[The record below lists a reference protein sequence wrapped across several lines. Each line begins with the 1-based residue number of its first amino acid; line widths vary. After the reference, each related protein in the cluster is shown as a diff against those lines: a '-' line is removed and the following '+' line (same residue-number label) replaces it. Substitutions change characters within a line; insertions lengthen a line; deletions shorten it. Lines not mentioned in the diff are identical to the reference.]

1 MKKNNRKIVALFSLL
16 SVLFLSINVTF
27 AWFYMNSDVD
37 VDYGS
42 EIVCETGTS
51 LEVSMYQGID
61 EETSEEKWS
70 GFSSKVTKSDIA
82 AKLQDIT
89 GDGQNLYSAV
99 SLENDANGN
108 LVPSGFAKAKP
119 INEEGF
125 GDYIE
130 LQIKLRS
137 ANPMNVYFGGES
149 SVTPTYEGDNPDNIY
164 GDFSKDYIAGA
175 MRIAVLEKNEDSSE
189 TLKMIWAPNPTY
201 ELTRNKNNGTY
212 SFTKNGTIED
222 YKYYKCS
229 DEVNNT
235 FELYN
240 VNEDDK
246 VNKKFVV
253 GSTNTDDAFINNSPL
268 LTTITPTA
276 NDFGYSTLIIR
287 VWFEGT
293 DREADQALSGG
304 QAKMNLVFTGMEAKD
319 GDTTEAQNALDAIT
333 VTNKIDEE
341 TSQPILNSYDISGV
355 TNGMQYTTDGY
366 NWTTYDEETNN
377 LPNVDS
383 LLASAKEYIYVYFR
397 IPETVSTVDVVRK
410 VEFAYQEEE
419 VSE

>member
-99 SLENDANGN
+99 SIENDANGN

-130 LQIKLRS
+130 LQIQLIS
-137 ANPMNVYFGGES
+137 ENPMNVYF
-149 SVTPTYEGDNPDNIY
+149 
-164 GDFSKDYIAGA
+164 
-175 MRIAVLEKNEDSSE
+175 
-189 TLKMIWAPNPTY
+189 
-201 ELTRNKNNGTY
+201 
-212 SFTKNGTIED
+212 
-222 YKYYKCS
+222 
-229 DEVNNT
+229 
-235 FELYN
+235 
-240 VNEDDK
+240 
-246 VNKKFVV
+246 VV
-253 GSTNTDDAFINNSPL
+253 
-268 LTTITPTA
+268 
-276 NDFGYSTLIIR
+276 
-287 VWFEGT
+287 E
-293 DREADQALSGG
+293 
-304 QAKMNLVFTGMEAKD
+304 
-319 GDTTEAQNALDAIT
+319 
-333 VTNKIDEE
+333 
-341 TSQPILNSYDISGV
+341 
-355 TNGMQYTTDGY
+355 
-366 NWTTYDEETNN
+366 
-377 LPNVDS
+377 
-383 LLASAKEYIYVYFR
+383 
-397 IPETVSTVDVVRK
+397 
-410 VEFAYQEEE
+410 
-419 VSE
+419 